1 MKKATPE
8 ETPKL
13 AMIAGYILAVII
25 LVGLVGA
32 VGILVYKMLAF
43 LIGTL

>member
-8 ETPKL
+8 ATPKM
-13 AMIAGYILAVII
+13 AMIAGYALAAIL

-32 VGILVYKMLAF
+32 AAILVYKMLAF